1 MNARQSR
8 GRFTQWLTSFSGIA
22 TAVAGIMTSAATLLG
37 FFAAHQYSQIQH
49 QTQQIQRQTQ
59 QIRQLSARKPATA
72 KPANASS
79 ANASSVTGGGAPSS
93 SLAYL
98 SNQQPTVNNGS
109 VSGQGTTLSGQAYP
123 NSVVFYC
130 SGQSNGQPTQA
141 WDVGGRSTF
150 TAVVGVPDDSQYVT
164 GIVGT
169 LTFTS
174 QDGKQL
180 SKNVSVSLGH
190 PARVSLNISGV
201 TQLDVTCN
209 ATNPANNGAS
219 VTNLQV
225 ALADARVS

>member
-8 GRFTQWLTSFSGIA
+8 GRFTQWLTSVSGIA

-49 QTQQIQRQTQ
+49 QTQQIQHQTQ
-59 QIRQLSARKPATA
+59 QIKQLRARQPVTA
-72 KPANASS
+72 KP

-93 SLAYL
+93 SSAYL

-109 VSGQGTTLSGQAYP
+109 VSDEGTTLSGQGYP

-150 TAVVGVPDDSQYVT
+150 TAVIGVPDDSQYVT

-180 SKNVSVSLGH
+180 SKNVNVSLGH
-190 PARVSLNISGV
+190 PARVSLNISDV

-219 VTNLQV
+219 VDNLQV

>member
-59 QIRQLSARKPATA
+59 QIKQLSARQPATA
-72 KPANASS
+72 KPANAS
-79 ANASSVTGGGAPSS
+79 NASSVTGGGAPSS
-93 SLAYL
+93 SSAYL
-98 SNQQPTVNNGS
+98 SNQQPTVNNGN
-109 VSGQGTTLSGQAYP
+109 VSDQSTTLSGQAYP
-123 NSVVFYC
+123 NSAVFSC
-130 SGQSNGQPTQA
+130 SGQYNGQPTQA

-174 QDGKQL
+174 QDGRQL
-180 SKNVSVSLGH
+180 SKNVNVSLGH
-190 PARVSLNISGV
+190 PARVSLNVSGV

-209 ATNPANNGAS
+209 ATDPANNGAS
-219 VTNLQV
+219 AGNLQV
-225 ALADARVS
+225 ALAEARVS